1 MKVNPLDYLMMEHT
15 YNFFPLFYRTYFPFA
30 FFFLQVDEEGNP
42 VRKKRTNF
50 QRIYSSLRKAA
61 KNNQI
66 EKAFGIDLGS
76 RGNSFSTYFCFN
88 NCVEFVV
95 V

>member
-1 MKVNPLDYLMMEHT
+1 MGHSHTTSSSNGNPTGLSAGNEYHINKGL
-15 YNFFPLFYRTYFPFA
+15 FPTPYQLRYD
-30 FFFLQVDEEGNP
+30 QVDEEGNP

-66 EKAFGIDLGS
+66 EKA
-76 RGNSFSTYFCFN
+76 
-88 NCVEFVV
+88 
-95 V
+95 